1 MSTRPVSAC
10 AAAGIAAYRV
20 DPARTYRPGRRSRLS
35 CALMASRSSGTCW
48 YSSISTGSADSTNR
62 PGSARTADRVAGSS
76 QSITGRPSRPAN
88 WPRSVL
94 LPTVRGPLR
103 TSTGSSANRASAT
116 STRRRSAKPVKT
128 SRMLSCYLHF
138 PGFRADFSRFP
149 PGFPFSASQLP
160 QIHMRRDQSSA
171 LLELGSPERYRTW
184 RAAALNLAHRPATAR
199 IVPWPGQRHAQARR
213 QTSCS
218 RDDPWS
224 GPLRFVAGPRDPF
237 VAAQAEGMPGRVG
250 EDLPAGSPG
259 RRRRG

>member
-10 AAAGIAAYRV
+10 AAVGTAAYRV

-76 QSITGRPSRPAN
+76 QSITGRRSRSAS

-116 STRRRSAKPVKT
+116 PTRRRSAKPVKI
-128 SRMLSCYLHF
+128 SRMFPCYLNF
-138 PGFRADFSRFP
+138 PGFRAIFPVFRALNSRFP
-149 PGFPFSASQLP
+149 KASFRKYTSGGISGSAFGKLGEFSVEDVAVK
-160 QIHMRRDQSSA
+160 
-171 LLELGSPERYRTW
+171 
-184 RAAALNLAHRPATAR
+184 RPAR
-199 IVPWPGQRHAQARR
+199 RSPPGRACPVLTDR
-213 QTSCS
+213 
-218 RDDPWS
+218 
-224 GPLRFVAGPRDPF
+224 VAG
-237 VAAQAEGMPGRVG
+237 
-250 EDLPAGSPG
+250 
-259 RRRRG
+259 